1 MVIGNLTRKERV
13 FDILAD
19 IRDLHTI
26 QDKSKRIQQLESI
39 AESIGELREPRE
51 YEMCRVQ
58 NLAEIWRHDYKSGV
72 GYTIAEDIDMLH
84 RFMEQSLLSKTIRR

>member
-26 QDKSKRIQQLESI
+26 QDKDKRIQQLESI
-39 AESIGELREPRE
+39 AESIGELREKRS
-51 YEMCRVQ
+51 YEQCLVH
-58 NLAEIWRHDYKSGV
+58 NLVVLWRDDLNGAA
-72 GYTIAEDIDMLH
+72 GFTIENDIDNLYY
-84 RFMEQSLLSKTIRR
+84 FMEQSLLSKTIR

>member
-26 QDKSKRIQQLESI
+26 DDNGKRIQQLESI
-39 AESIGELREPRE
+39 AESIGELNENRSNEQW
-51 YEMCRVQ
+51 RVM
-58 NLAEIWRHDYKSGV
+58 NLADVWRTGYKADK
-72 GYTIAEDIDMLH
+72 GYTLAEDIDLLH
-84 RFMEQSLLSKTIRR
+84 LFMEQSLLSKTIRR

>member
-26 QDKSKRIQQLESI
+26 QDEDERIQQLESI
-39 AESIGELREPRE
+39 AESIEELRENRLTE
-51 YEMCRVQ
+51 QFQVHNIIEICRNFHKSEMHF
-58 NLAEIWRHDYKSGV
+58 AITEEIDR
-72 GYTIAEDIDMLH
+72 LH
-84 RFMEQSLLSKTIRR
+84 TYMQQSLLSKTIR

>member
-13 FDILAD
+13 FDILSD

-39 AESIGELREPRE
+39 AESIGELREPRS
-51 YEMCRVQ
+51 YEQCLVL
-58 NLAEIWRHDYKSGV
+58 NLSVLWKDNLNGAA
-72 GYTIAEDIDMLH
+72 GYTIADDINRLH
-84 RFMEQSLLSKTIRR
+84 DYMEQSLRSKTIRR

>member
-26 QDKSKRIQQLESI
+26 QDKEERIEQLESI
-39 AESIGELREPRE
+39 VTSIAELGEKRS
-51 YEMCRVQ
+51 YEQCLVL
-58 NLAEIWRHDYKSGV
+58 NLSVLWKDNLNGAA
-72 GYTIAEDIDMLH
+72 GYTIADDIDRLH
-84 RFMEQSLLSKTIRR
+84 NYMEQSLLSKTIRR

>member
-26 QDKSKRIQQLESI
+26 QDKEERIEQLESI
-39 AESIGELREPRE
+39 ATSIAELGEKRS
-51 YEMCRVQ
+51 YEQCLAL
-58 NLAEIWRHDYKSGV
+58 NLSVLWKDNLNGAA
-72 GYTIAEDIDMLH
+72 GYTIADDIDRLH
-84 RFMEQSLLSKTIRR
+84 NYMEQSLLSKTIRR

>member
-26 QDKSKRIQQLESI
+26 QDKDKRIQQLESI
-39 AESIGELREPRE
+39 AESIGELREKCA
-51 YEMCRVQ
+51 YEACRVR
-58 NLAEIWRHDYKSGV
+58 NLAEIWRNDYKAGV
-72 GYTIAEDIDMLH
+72 GYTVTEDIDNLYY
-84 RFMEQSLLSKTIRR
+84 FIEQSLLSKTIR